1 MRRGHGAGQ
10 AQQTVKRRRFVTWA
24 VVKCGPASGMED
36 TVFCAELA
44 TQAAAT
50 FVPPGPGITSLLA
63 GPRAGH
69 AQLMEPS
76 FPRRGADGGSTSESG
91 KLLPVPS
98 QWSSPLCNESRACC
112 CPAQPVARV
121 VMPPA
126 NGRPHRVDLL
136 LCGHH
141 YRVSH
146 QALATAGATVQDFPG
161 RAGAAEAALLGGAQ
175 QLRVNVS

>member
-1 MRRGHGAGQ
+1 MHRTRDAGS
-10 AQQTVKRRRFVTWA
+10 RDL
-24 VVKCGPASGMED
+24 CPA
-36 TVFCAELA
+36 
-44 TQAAAT
+44 
-50 FVPPGPGITSLLA
+50 GPGITSLLT

-98 QWSSPLCNESRACC
+98 QWSSPLCDESRACC

-126 NGRPHRVDLL
+126 NGRQHRVELL

-146 QALATAGATVQDFPG
+146 ETLATAGATVQDFPG

-175 QLRVNVS
+175 QHRINVS